1 MDSCDKK
8 KNHSEEQGAGPGE
21 LEPDA
26 VHVFQS
32 TWV

>member
-1 MDSCDKK
+1 MDSFDKK

-32 TWV
+32 IWV